1 MSETDI
7 DVVRRAYAAI
17 SERDS
22 NALAKV
28 TDPDMV
34 LDFSRSIGP
43 EKGVY
48 RGREGIARYAAANE
62 EAFERFELLPIEFAV
77 GPRRHIVVRH
87 HLRAK
92 ARRSGLELDRV
103 PDVALVWELRN
114 RKIIK
119 ATLYQGRSDALEA
132 VGLRE

>member
-1 MSETDI
+1 
-7 DVVRRAYAAI
+7 VVRTAYAAI
-17 SERDS
+17 SERDF

-28 TDPDMV
+28 TDADMV

-62 EAFERFELLPIEFAV
+62 EAFESFELSPIEFVV
-77 GPRRHIVVRH
+77 GPRRHIVARH
-87 HLRAK
+87 RIRAK
-92 ARRSGLELDRV
+92 ARATGIEWDRV

-114 RKIIK
+114 GKVIK

-132 VGLRE
+132 VGLCE